1 MSKIINVPMHT
12 VVLLVGPSNSG
23 KSYFSGLQKEALV
36 ISSDECR
43 RLLIG
48 NPNEHKYSK
57 KMLDASGPAFALLE
71 ATLKNAMSWPIC
83 RPLII
88 VDTKGMSRAFR
99 MKMLD
104 IINEYQYN
112 HLVVTFDYKSIDMYK
127 EYVNPSDWDYSAI
140 KRDFETLKD
149 KFYGNLKTEG
159 FKAVEKITAKGDYPV
174 LQISPKS
181 SAEYYRCVLSSE
193 VTAISDIHGYLD
205 QFKKVL
211 KHVGV
216 VLSPDEEKIIEVPNS
231 LGTLL
236 LLGDVIDKGPHS
248 KETLNF
254 ILKNSDNLKWLK
266 GNHENFVSKY
276 FQNQVGEV
284 DPQAMSFFDT
294 ATRHS
299 EDSEFKKSLEEYL
312 SKSYPFV
319 IAPNGIFTHAPCE
332 RKYLGKLDSFS
343 LKKQMRTDNS
353 SRLNGDDT
361 EKYLQSLR
369 DPKEFYLT
377 LPHVCGHISRTT
389 PQKIGEMI
397 IIDTGVEKG
406 GAITL
411 RKPRGECVRS
421 SFEEYQDGR
430 GAVEA
435 SKSNRPATEDPHV
448 FKRLTHLAQNGC
460 NFISGTIAPAPSTEM
475 EFESIPEA
483 VKIFKSYGVDEV
495 VMEKKF
501 MGSRCTVYLRPEVK
515 KCVAIS
521 RKGYRVWIPMDA
533 IYEELIAK
541 VSVMDPTFSLW
552 IIDGELMPW
561 ASMAEGLIRKEY
573 GPIADHIEVMKTF
586 LEELPNF
593 LEGNGSWHS
602 DFKRGEVFRE
612 QLRIYGSEGP
622 LHFQPFCVLK
632 AIGNFVLP
640 KEQFFNYRLLSEPT
654 NGRIHL
660 DSEGAVDTL
669 YKTFREWT
677 ADGTT
682 EGVVL
687 KPNVYTEGMPPAIKV
702 RNPEYLHLIYGPNF
716 SEDSNYARLCKRKD
730 IRKKLQASIE
740 EAKLATRALAL
751 HEHEIHRDNH
761 EWVSLMVG
769 LLKIEAL
776 GESFDPRL

>member
-1 MSKIINVPMHT
+1 MSKVINVPMHT

-48 NPNEHKYSK
+48 SPNEHKYSK
-57 KMLDASGPAFALLE
+57 KMLDSSGPAFALLE

-88 VDTKGMSRAFR
+88 VDTKGISRAFR
-99 MKMLD
+99 MKILD

-112 HLVVTFDYKSIDMYK
+112 HLVVTFDYKSVDMYK
-127 EYVNPSDWDYSAI
+127 EYVDPADWDYYSV
-140 KRDFETLKD
+140 KRDFDTLKD
-149 KFYGNLKTEG
+149 KFYGTLKTEG
-159 FKAVEKITAKGDYPV
+159 FKSVEKITSKGDYPL
-174 LQISPKS
+174 LQVSSKS
-181 SAEYYRCVLSSE
+181 LAEYSRCVFSSE
-193 VTAISDIHGYLD
+193 VTAISDIHGHLD
-205 QFKKVL
+205 HLKKIL
-211 KHVGV
+211 KSAGV
-216 VLSPDEEKIIEVPNS
+216 VLSPDEERIIEIPKA

-236 LLGDVIDKGPHS
+236 LLGDVIDKGPQS
-248 KETLNF
+248 KETLDF
-254 ILKNSDNLKWLK
+254 ILKNSDNLTWLK

-284 DPQAMSFFDT
+284 DAHALSFFDT
-294 ATRHS
+294 ATRYS
-299 EDSEFKKSLEEYL
+299 EDPDFKRSLEEYL

-332 RKYLGKLDSFS
+332 RKYLGKMDSLS

-353 SRLNGDDT
+353 SRLSGEDT

-369 DPKEFYLT
+369 DPEGFYLT
-377 LPHVCGHISRTT
+377 LPHVCGHISRTA
-389 PQKIGEMI
+389 PQRIGEMV

-411 RKPRGECVRS
+411 RKPRGECIRS

-430 GAVEA
+430 GIVEA
-435 SKSNRPATEDPHV
+435 PKAKPLATEDPAI

-475 EFESIPEA
+475 EFESISEA
-483 VKIFKSYGVDEV
+483 VKIFQSYGVDELV
-495 VMEKKF
+495 IEKKF
-501 MGSRCTVYLRPEVK
+501 MGSRCTIYLRPDVK
-515 KCVAIS
+515 RCVAIS

-573 GPIADHIEVMKTF
+573 GPIADHIEVMKS
-586 LEELPNF
+586 F
-593 LEGNGSWHS
+593 LEGFPGGDNSWHS
-602 DFKRGEVFRE
+602 DFERGEIFKE
-612 QLRIYGSEGP
+612 QLKIYGSEGP

-632 AIGNFVLP
+632 AVGNFVLP
-640 KEQFFNYRLLSEPT
+640 EEQFFNYRLLNDPK
-654 NGRIHL
+654 NGRVHL
-660 DSEGAVDTL
+660 EVEGAVDIL
-669 YKTFREWT
+669 YRAFREWT
-677 ADGTT
+677 ADGIT
-682 EGVVL
+682 EGIVL
-687 KPNVYTEGMPPAIKV
+687 KPNVYAEGMPPAIKV
-702 RNPEYLHLIYGPNF
+702 RNPRYLHLIYGPNF
-716 SEDSNYARLCKRKD
+716 SEPTNYARLCKRKD

-740 EAKLATRALAL
+740 EAKLAHRALAL
-751 HEHEIHRDNH
+751 QEHEIHRGNH